1 MLRYALALVSLLF
14 CMLPTFA
21 QDTSL
26 YEKHWFK
33 KNDDSIPYRVLLPEN
48 YDASK
53 KYPLIYFL
61 HGAGERGNDNE
72 KQLIHGA
79 RLFLKAEVR
88 KNFPA
93 IVVFPQ
99 CPEESFWSNVN
110 ITRDSSDKRVFIFQE
125 SGDATKAMILAQ
137 ALLKDL
143 MQKYP
148 IEKKQVYVGGLSMG
162 GMGTFE
168 IVRRNPKIF
177 AAAFPICGGAA
188 PGAADKMKKINWWV
202 FHGAKDDVVPQSCS
216 DVIVEALK
224 KVNAPVKYTVYPDAN
239 HNSWDAAF
247 AEPELLNWLFSNKK

>member
-1 MLRYALALVSLLF
+1 MLRYAFALVSLLF

-72 KQLIHGA
+72 KQLTHGA
-79 RLFLKAEVR
+79 KLFLKEEVR
-88 KNFPA
+88 KNYPA
-93 IVVFPQ
+93 VVVFPQ

-110 ITRDSSDKRVFIFQE
+110 ITRDSSGKRVFIFHE
-125 SGDATKAMILAQ
+125 GGDATKAMILAQ

-148 IEKKQVYVGGLSMG
+148 IEKKQVYVGG
-162 GMGTFE
+162 
-168 IVRRNPKIF
+168 
-177 AAAFPICGGAA
+177 
-188 PGAADKMKKINWWV
+188 
-202 FHGAKDDVVPQSCS
+202 
-216 DVIVEALK
+216 
-224 KVNAPVKYTVYPDAN
+224 
-239 HNSWDAAF
+239 
-247 AEPELLNWLFSNKK
+247 